1 MHGKNTLILLVA
13 SIFLFQSLVV
23 CAVTEADLGSDEKI
37 KRSRLLATGGATT
50 IEGAAGGGIVP
61 MAVIA
66 GYGAQ
71 EEQSAVAFG
80 SYVDTGD
87 YQLEVV
93 GGSWSWRNRLEL
105 SFAQQ
110 KLTHDSLT
118 AALSLPTDSISQR
131 IISAKVR
138 IAGDLIYTPIPQIS
152 IGVQHKKNLDF
163 LVPGAVGAKK
173 DSGTDFNLTATKLI
187 LGGFFNRNLLLNA
200 NLRYTNANQTGL
212 VGFGGDKNDDKELL
226 PEISAGVLL
235 NRHWLVGAEYRQ
247 KPDNLSFIKEDD
259 WQTAFIGW
267 FPNKRIAVVAAY
279 VDLGEVA
286 TFKNQTGWYL
296 SLQGS
301 F

>member
-1 MHGKNTLILLVA
+1 MKMGAIVFAVCISASTSATTL
-13 SIFLFQSLVV
+13 
-23 CAVTEADLGSDEKI
+23 DSDEKI
-37 KRSRLLATGGATT
+37 TRSRLLVTGGAST
-50 IEGAAGGGIVP
+50 IEGTAGGGIVP
-61 MAVIA
+61 MAVIS

-71 EEQSAVAFG
+71 EEQGGTAFA

-93 GGSWSWRNRLEL
+93 GASLSWRNRLEL
-105 SFAQQ
+105 SVAQQ

-131 IISAKVR
+131 IIAAKVR
-138 IAGDLIYTPIPQIS
+138 VAGDLIYTPMPQLS

-163 LVPGAVGAKK
+163 LVPAAVGAKH
-173 DSGTDFNLTATKLI
+173 DSGTDINLSATKLI
-187 LGGFFNRNLLLNA
+187 LGGFFNRNLLLNG
-200 NLRYTNANQTGL
+200 NLRYTKANQTGL
-212 VGFGGDKNDDKELL
+212 VGFGGDKNNSYELL
-226 PEISAGVLL
+226 PELSAGVLV
-235 NRHWLVGAEYRQ
+235 NRHWLVGTEYRQ

-259 WQTAFIGW
+259 WQTVFVGW
-267 FPNKRIAVVAAY
+267 FPNKRIALVAAW

-286 TFKNQTGWYL
+286 TFKDQTGWYL